1 MNDPAR
7 DLSDTSI
14 IAAIENNLFAAML
27 AFGKWPRIA
36 VHDQDEILWSISD
49 IPFPLFNSVLRA
61 RLPVDQIDAAIEAR
75 VAQGRSR
82 RVPLLWWTGPATH
95 PPDLGDYL
103 ERHGFVHESHMPGM
117 AVVLAGLAED
127 FSIPPGLIIQEV
139 KDPRTLKLWS
149 QACGEGF
156 GLPEFAVE
164 GFYDLMTYVDRDR
177 MRAYLGW
184 LDGEPVATSL
194 LVLEAGAA
202 GIYNVTTI
210 PAARRKGIGA
220 AMTCLPL
227 QEAKAAGYRL
237 GILHS
242 SEMGVGVYRSLGF
255 QEYCKIGQYVW
266 APEPEL

>member
-1 MNDPAR
+1 MT
-7 DLSDTSI
+7 DLTQDFSTTNI
-14 IAAIENNLFAAML
+14 ISAIENNLFGAML
-27 AFGKWPRIA
+27 AFGKWPRIE
-36 VHDQDEILWSISD
+36 VHDQEEILWSISD
-49 IPFPLFNSVLRA
+49 IPFALFNSVLRA
-61 RLPVDQIDAAIEAR
+61 RLTADQIDAAIEAR
-75 VAQGRSR
+75 IAQGKTRQ
-82 RVPLLWWTGPATH
+82 VPLLWWTSPATQ
-95 PPDLGDYL
+95 PPDLEDYL
-103 ERHGFVHESHMPGM
+103 ERHGFIHEGHMPGM
-117 AVVLAGLAED
+117 AVVLARLAED
-127 FSIPPGLIIQEV
+127 FSNPPGLIIREV
-139 KDPRTLKLWS
+139 NDPSTLKLWS
-149 QACGEGF
+149 QTCGEGF

-164 GFYDLMTYVDRDR
+164 GFYDLMTHAGGDR

-220 AMTCLPL
+220 AMTYLPL

-237 GILHS
+237 GILNA

-266 APEPEL
+266 APGLEP